1 MKYAFIKRTDKNI
14 LNSGLSHHAIKMY
27 GYMTR
32 MLVNEGMDVMDEL
45 DMYLSLA
52 EPIDMRVDE
61 ALLKNTIDELLRNG
75 WIIEIN
81 QKLWRDNLF
90 KIKYTNVR

>member
-81 QKLWRDNLF
+81 
-90 KIKYTNVR
+90 